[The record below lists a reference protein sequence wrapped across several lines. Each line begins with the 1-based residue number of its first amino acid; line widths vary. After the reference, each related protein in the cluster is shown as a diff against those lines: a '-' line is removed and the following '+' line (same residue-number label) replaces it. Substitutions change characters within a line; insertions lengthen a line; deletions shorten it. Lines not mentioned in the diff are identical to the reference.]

1 MMKKILI
8 KNKRSQEEM
17 VGFVLIMIIVAIILV
32 IFLSFS
38 LNKSGKETVES
49 YEVNSFIQSLLQYT
63 TDCRNDLEYLSVQ
76 KMIFDCYDN
85 GKCLDERDSCGV
97 LNSTLKDIVNKSWK
111 VGTDRPIKGYEI
123 TILTEG
129 TELLAIKEG
138 NITKNYEGSLQ
149 DFSRKGEEYEISLKI
164 YY

>member
-1 MMKKILI
+1 MRKRNTNKKG
-8 KNKRSQEEM
+8 QEEM
-17 VGFVLIMIIVAIILV
+17 VGFILIMIIVAIILV
-32 IFLSFS
+32 VFLSLS
-38 LNKSGKETVES
+38 LNKSGKEIVES

-76 KMIFDCYDN
+76 KMIFDCHDS
-85 GKCLDERDSCGV
+85 GKCLDERDSCSV

-123 TILTEG
+123 IIMTKEA
-129 TELLAIKEG
+129 ELLAVREG

-149 DFSRKGEEYEISLKI
+149 DFSRKGEDYEISLKI